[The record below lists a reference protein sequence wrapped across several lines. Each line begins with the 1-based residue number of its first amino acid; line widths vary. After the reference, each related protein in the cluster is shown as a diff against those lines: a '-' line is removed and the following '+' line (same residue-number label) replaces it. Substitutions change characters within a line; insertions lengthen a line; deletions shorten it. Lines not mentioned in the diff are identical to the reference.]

1 MLRTAIFALSWLCMA
16 AFPKT
21 RVILLGTGTPIPDV
35 ERSGPAVAI
44 VVNDT
49 PYLVDCGTGVVRRAV
64 AAGLEPSQLRTA
76 FITHLHSD
84 HTIGLP
90 DLILTTWVQGRFEP
104 MEVYGPKGT
113 KDMTQHIVAA
123 WREDIEMRTKGL
135 EYLTPTA
142 VNPHEI
148 SAGLIYQ
155 DRNVKVKAF
164 PVKHGAWAQA
174 FGYRFETPD
183 RTIVIS
189 GDTTP
194 TSEIIDNCS
203 GCDVLVHE
211 VYNPAVLATAPAHFR
226 NYHSSFHTSAQELGE
241 IARKAKPRLLVL
253 YHQLFFGL
261 TEENLLEQVRQGY
274 SGKVVSGRDLDVY

>member
-1 MLRTAIFALSWLCMA
+1 MLRAAIFALSWLCMA

-21 RVILLGTGTPIPDV
+21 KVILLGTGTPIPDAD
-35 ERSGPAVAI
+35 RSGPAVAI
-44 VVNDT
+44 VVNNT
-49 PYLVDCGTGVVRRAV
+49 PYLVDSGTGIVRRAV
-64 AAGLEPSQLRTA
+64 AAGLDPAQLRTA

-113 KDMTQHIVAA
+113 RDMTQHIAAA
-123 WREDIEMRTKGL
+123 WREDIEMRSKGL
-135 EYLTPTA
+135 EYLAPST
-142 VNPHEI
+142 VNAHEI

-155 DRNVKVKAF
+155 DRNVRVKAF
-164 PVKHGAWAQA
+164 PVKHGSWAQA

-194 TSEIIDNCS
+194 TSEIVDNCS
-203 GCDVLVHE
+203 ACDVLVHE
-211 VYNPAVLATAPAHFR
+211 VYNAAVLAKAPATFR
-226 NYHSSFHTSAQELGE
+226 NYHSSFHTSARELGE
-241 IARKAKPRLLVL
+241 IAKKAKPRLLVL
-253 YHQLFFGL
+253 YHQLFFGGS
-261 TEENLLEQVRQGY
+261 EEELLSQVRQVY